1 MAFRFRQF
9 EINDLESTMRVGTDS
24 MLLGAWADPG
34 DAARILDV
42 GTGCGILALMMA
54 QKSEAAIDA
63 VEIDEPS
70 ARQALENFR
79 HSPWGNRINLIR
91 GSFQEFSSGSTG
103 SYDFIISNPP
113 YFTSSLTSH
122 VPRKNL
128 ARHDRSLNLQDLAK
142 GVATTLKPGG
152 RFAVILPFQAL
163 EAATRLSA
171 SHNLHPRRCTCVHPK
186 PGAPARRV
194 LLEFL
199 KDEIK
204 PVECV
209 DLTIL
214 DESGKFSAAYLTLT
228 SEFHLF

>member
-9 EINDLESTMRVGTDS
+9 EINDLDSTMRVGTDS

-34 DAARILDV
+34 DAVRILDV

-54 QKSEAAIDA
+54 QKSEAVIDA

-70 ARQALENFR
+70 AMQALENFR
-79 HSPWGNRINLIR
+79 YSPWGNRINLIR
-91 GSFQEFSSGSTG
+91 GSFQEFSSESAGN
-103 SYDFIISNPP
+103 YDFIISNPP

-122 VPRKNL
+122 LARKNL
-128 ARHDRSLNLQDLAK
+128 ARHDRSLNLKDLAK
-142 GVATTLKPGG
+142 GVATALKHGG

-163 EAATRLSA
+163 EAAIRLSA
-171 SHNLHPRRCTCVHPK
+171 SHKLHPRRCTRVHPK

-194 LLEFL
+194 LLEFM

-204 PVECV
+204 PVESM